1 MSEMKKLGFGMMR
14 LPLTQPDDTTKID
27 FPQVCRMVDTFLEKG
42 FTYFDTAYMYH
53 NHNSERIVN
62 EALVKRHPRDSFRLA
77 TKLPL
82 GMMKGMEPSDMERI
96 FQEQR
101 EKCGVDYFDY
111 YLLHCL
117 DKENY
122 ARAQEFDSFAFLQQ
136 KKAEGQI
143 RKMGFSYH
151 DNAELLDQILTE
163 HPETEFVQL
172 QINYLDWEDDMVQSR
187 KCYEVCVRHQ
197 KPVIVM
203 EPVKGGMLASIPDK
217 AAELFKS
224 HEPDVSVASWA
235 VRFAASLDNVFM
247 VLSGMSNEQQLQDNT
262 AFMTDF
268 KPLNNEELTV
278 INQAVDIIHASIAV
292 QCTACRYCTEGC
304 PMKIAIPDYFTL
316 YNRQLQFGD
325 ASRSR
330 DRFRDLAGRSG
341 KPSECIACGQCEDH
355 CPQHLPIIENLKKAA
370 ELFEA

>member
-14 LPLTQPDDTTKID
+14 LPLTQPDDPTKID
-27 FPQVCRMVDTFLEKG
+27 LPQVCRMVDTFLGKG

-53 NHNSERIVN
+53 NHCSEKIVKK
-62 EALVKRHPRDSFRLA
+62 ALVERHPRDCFKLA

-122 ARAQEFDSFAFLQQ
+122 ARAQKFDSFAFLQQ

-172 QINYLDWEDDMVQSR
+172 QINYLDWEDDNVQSR
-187 KCYEVCVRHQ
+187 KCYEVCVKHG

-203 EPVKGGMLASIPDK
+203 EPVKGGMLANIPEK
-217 AAELFKS
+217 AADLFKS
-224 HEPDVSVASWA
+224 CEPDASIASWA
-235 VRFAASLDNVFM
+235 VRFTASLDSVFM
-247 VLSGMSNEQQLQDNT
+247 VLSGMSDEQQLQDNT
-262 AFMTDF
+262 SFMTDF
-268 KPLNNEELTV
+268 KPLSKEELT
-278 INQAVDIIHASIAV
+278 IIDQAVDIIHASIAV
-292 QCTACRYCTEGC
+292 SCTSCRYCTEGC
-304 PMKIAIPDYFTL
+304 PMKIAIPDCFTL
-316 YNRQLQFGD
+316 YNRQYQFGD
-325 ASRSR
+325 ASHSKE
-330 DRFRDLAGRSG
+330 RFKDLIGRSG
-341 KPSECIACGQCEDH
+341 KPSECIACGQCEEH
-355 CPQHLPIIENLKKAA
+355 CPQHLPIIENLKKLAGM
-370 ELFEA
+370 FEN